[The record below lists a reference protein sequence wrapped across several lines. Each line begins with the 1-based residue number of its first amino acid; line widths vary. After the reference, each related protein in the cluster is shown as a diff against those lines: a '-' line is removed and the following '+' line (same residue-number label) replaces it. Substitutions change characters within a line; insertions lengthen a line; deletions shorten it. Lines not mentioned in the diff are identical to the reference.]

1 MPQSKSDSEKLKK
14 KVYEAELER
23 LQLELVKLQAWV
35 KKKGLRIVALFE
47 GRDAAGKGGVIKR
60 ITQHMNHRVVRV
72 VALPKPTE
80 KEQTQWYFQR
90 YVDHLPSAGEIVLF
104 DRSWYNRALV
114 ERVMGFATPE
124 EVETFLNAVPDFER
138 MLLDSGI
145 ILVKYWLSVSADKQ
159 EERFLER
166 INDPIKRWKISPMDL
181 AARTHWVDY
190 SRAIDIMMERT
201 SIPEAPWHSVNA
213 DSQRRARLNC
223 ISHLLSLIP
232 YEALPPE
239 PIELPPL
246 QHDVSYQSSDE
257 KQSWVERY

>member
-1 MPQSKSDSEKLKK
+1 MSHSDKDSKKLAK

-35 KKKGLRIVALFE
+35 KDKGLRVVALFE

-80 KEQTQWYFQR
+80 KERTQWYFQR
-90 YVDHLPSAGEIVLF
+90 YVDQLPSAGEIVLF

-124 EVETFLNAVPDFER
+124 EVETFLEDCPKFER
-138 MLLDSGI
+138 MLINSGI
-145 ILVKYWLSVSADKQ
+145 LLYKYWLSVSPDKQ
-159 EERFLER
+159 EERFQER
-166 INDPIKRWKISPMDL
+166 IEDPIKRWKISPMDL

-190 SRAIDIMMERT
+190 SRAFDTMLERT
-201 SIPEAPWHSVNA
+201 NIPESPWNLVNA

-223 ISHLLSLIP
+223 IAHFVDQIP
-232 YEALPPE
+232 YKELPPE
-239 PIELPPL
+239 SIELPPL
-246 QHDVSYQSSDE
+246 QQDSAYQSNLD
-257 KQSWVERY
+257 KLDWIDKY

>member
-1 MPQSKSDSEKLKK
+1 MSSSSNDSGKLKK
-14 KVYEAELER
+14 EEYEAELER

-35 KKKGLRIVALFE
+35 TQNGLRVVVLFE

-80 KEQTQWYFQR
+80 KERTQWYFQR
-90 YVDHLPSAGEIVLF
+90 YVDHLPSAGEMVLF

-124 EVETFLNAVPDFER
+124 EVETFLTACPEFER
-138 MLLDSGI
+138 MLIQSGI

-159 EERFLER
+159 EERFIER
-166 INDPIKRWKISPMDL
+166 IDDPIKRWKISPMDL
-181 AARTHWVDY
+181 AARTHWFDY

-201 SIPEAPWHSVNA
+201 SIPEAPWYSVDAN
-213 DSQRRARLNC
+213 SQRRARLNC
-223 ISHLLSLIP
+223 ISHFLSLIP
-232 YEALPPE
+232 YEELPPE
-239 PIELPPL
+239 PIELPNL
-246 QHDVSYQSSDE
+246 QVDRSYQSADDN
-257 KQSWVERY
+257 QQWVEQY